1 MSSLDTVY
9 DCVADV
15 LQKLKSGRHP
25 SVTVVDKAMVQHGKL
40 MDDMKR
46 YQEELNEK
54 GKIGVFL
61 ATNVC
66 KVNKTNEDSDKVAE
80 EDLDRNGL
88 YKMMEASARN
98 CAESSKLKEELT
110 SAKSEIENLTKQV
123 NELAEKANTER
134 QARALE
140 ESLQE
145 LRNANKRLKSENTD
159 LNRALES
166 AKSGAETP
174 SKQVD
179 WLVHKEN
186 DRDIHTDLIR
196 HSLTEENERLRS
208 ENVHLHGELK
218 SAGDK
223 LQRYSNEVKEL
234 AQKVETSRYNDFDK
248 KEVVELREANK
259 TLRSDIREL
268 AQEIEFLKRD
278 LDQQRKQ
285 TEEAHRNA
293 THFKKEIHNMSRVNE
308 RLNSNIVRVES
319 ELQRANDQ
327 MHTLKERRKVE
338 KQNATKHIEEAHYM
352 NKQNEILSRDNNWLE
367 RELKATKDKMQRLME
382 GRKQDDQNTRASSKD
397 VYTVNQD
404 KGGQSSENIWLE
416 RELKATKDKLQRV
429 EEERNREK
437 QNTARSRQEVYS
449 INHENERLRS
459 KNIGLKSELNRTKD
473 EMQRLLEGKNKVE
486 QKDINRRPDTDNPRT
501 HEKQKEQI
509 IHLSNENKKLQDQL
523 HETRNRLSALA
534 GHKMTADNPNIADL
548 SDAYRPTNI
557 AEQFREVYDN
567 EWTHAYEEL
576 DIQNPEEETKIID
589 TLVTILKNIE
599 VFCMDVSSQQF
610 DTLKAAIVN
619 EVTYPKYKHKS
630 GTVMAGKHRA
640 EMSSAQTE
648 LADKLLKDLRKSLGI
663 LSTGPLAQ
671 IFHTVYMT
679 QHRGADDVC
688 PAGINAFV
696 VQSVKL
702 VWMMKMQTP
711 PMGFIWAKVNQN
723 VDKNKFTFYTKRG
736 DVTKQCV
743 WPAIELHKNGPLMSK
758 GIVQAM

>member
-123 NELAEKANTER
+123 NELAEKNGKIRLNDAELNELYELRQANERLGTKITNLNQDFELAQKNTANTER

-179 WLVHKEN
+179 WLVH
-186 DRDIHTDLIR
+186 
-196 HSLTEENERLRS
+196 
-208 ENVHLHGELK
+208 
-218 SAGDK
+218 
-223 LQRYSNEVKEL
+223 
-234 AQKVETSRYNDFDK
+234 KVETSRYNDFDK